1 MGTKPSALSDALF
14 SKAQRRVLGLL
25 FGHSERSFYANE
37 IVRAARAGVGAVQR
51 ELEGLAAAGLVTVSR
66 VGNQKHY
73 RANRGSPIFEEL
85 RSIVAKVLPAGRTAG
100 LTAGPAAPALQ
111 QPRAQYAVSAKAARL
126 RIPKKEIAA
135 LCRKYGVKKLSVFG
149 SAARGEMNPE
159 SDVDLM
165 LEFDPASKTSLWDYP
180 AMQDDFSALFDHRK
194 VEFASPEILRIRL
207 KNPQEAKSN
216 TQMPNLGLS
225 DVEIEALI
233 AFINSK

>member
-51 ELEGLAAAGLVTVSR
+51 ELESLAAAGLVTVSR
-66 VGNQKHY
+66 LGNQKHY
-73 RANRGSPIFEEL
+73 QANRDSPIFDEL
-85 RSIVAKVLPAGRTAG
+85 RSIVAKVLIPGSTAG
-100 LTAGPAAPALQ
+100 QTAGPAAPVLQ
-111 QPRAQYAVSAKAARL
+111 QPRAEYAVGARPARL

-135 LCRKYGVKKLSVFG
+135 LCRKYGVKRLSLFG
-149 SAARGEMNPE
+149 SAARGEMKPE

-180 AMQDDFSALFDHRK
+180 AMQEDFSALFDHRK
-194 VEFASPEILRIRL
+194 VEFASPEILRNPFRRKTILPDL
-207 KNPQEAKSN
+207 KTLYEAR
-216 TQMPNLGLS
+216 
-225 DVEIEALI
+225 
-233 AFINSK
+233 

>member
-14 SKAQRRVLGLL
+14 SKAQRRVLALL

-73 RANRGSPIFEEL
+73 QANRGSPIFEEL

-180 AMQDDFSALFDHRK
+180 AMQEDFSALFDHRK
-194 VEFASPEILRIRL
+194 VEFASPEILRNPFRRKTILPDL
-207 KNPQEAKSN
+207 KTLYEAR
-216 TQMPNLGLS
+216 
-225 DVEIEALI
+225 
-233 AFINSK
+233 

>member
-73 RANRGSPIFEEL
+73 QANRGSPIFEEL

-194 VEFASPEILRIRL
+194 VEFASPEILRNPFRRKTILPDL
-207 KNPQEAKSN
+207 KTLYEAR
-216 TQMPNLGLS
+216 
-225 DVEIEALI
+225 
-233 AFINSK
+233 

>member
-66 VGNQKHY
+66 LGNQKHY
-73 RANRGSPIFEEL
+73 QANRGSPIFEEL
-85 RSIVAKVLPAGRTAG
+85 RSIVAKVLAVSP
-100 LTAGPAAPALQ
+100 APALQ
-111 QPRAQYAVSAKAARL
+111 QPHAEYAVARPARL
-126 RIPKKEIAA
+126 RIPRKEIAA
-135 LCRKYGVKKLSVFG
+135 LCRKYGVRKLSVFG

-180 AMQDDFSALFDHRK
+180 AMQEDFSALFDHRK
-194 VEFASPEILRIRL
+194 VEFASPEILRNPFRRKTILPDL
-207 KNPQEAKSN
+207 KTLYEAR
-216 TQMPNLGLS
+216 
-225 DVEIEALI
+225 
-233 AFINSK
+233 

>member
-1 MGTKPSALSDALF
+1 MGTKPSPLSDALF

-73 RANRGSPIFEEL
+73 QANRGSPIFEEL
-85 RSIVAKVLPAGRTAG
+85 RSIVAKVLLAGRTAG
-100 LTAGPAAPALQ
+100 STAGPAAPALQ

-149 SAARGEMNPE
+149 SAARGGMNPE

-194 VEFASPEILRIRL
+194 VEFASPEILRNPFRRKTILPDL
-207 KNPQEAKSN
+207 KTLYEAR
-216 TQMPNLGLS
+216 
-225 DVEIEALI
+225 
-233 AFINSK
+233 

>member
-1 MGTKPSALSDALF
+1 MKPSALSDALF
-14 SKAQRRVLGLL
+14 SKAQRRVLALL

-73 RANRGSPIFEEL
+73 QANRGSPIFEEL
-85 RSIVAKVLPAGRTAG
+85 RSIVAKVLRPGQ
-100 LTAGPAAPALQ
+100 TAGPAAPALQ
-111 QPRAQYAVSAKAARL
+111 QPRAEYAVSAKAARL

-149 SAARGEMNPE
+149 SAARGEMNPQ

-180 AMQDDFSALFDHRK
+180 AMQEDFSALFDHRK
-194 VEFASPEILRIRL
+194 VEFASPEILRNPFRRKTILPDL
-207 KNPQEAKSN
+207 KTLYEAR
-216 TQMPNLGLS
+216 
-225 DVEIEALI
+225 
-233 AFINSK
+233 

>member
-66 VGNQKHY
+66 LGNQKHY
-73 RANRGSPIFEEL
+73 QANRGSPIFDEL
-85 RSIVAKVLPAGRTAG
+85 RSIVAKVL
-100 LTAGPAAPALQ
+100 TAGPAAPVLQ
-111 QPRAQYAVSAKAARL
+111 QPQAEYAVSARPPRL
-126 RIPKKEIAA
+126 RIPKKKIAA
-135 LCRKYGVKKLSVFG
+135 LCRKYGVKKLSLFG

-165 LEFDPASKTSLWDYP
+165 LEFDAASKTSLWDYP

-194 VEFASPEILRIRL
+194 VEFASPDILRNPFRRKTILPDL
-207 KNPQEAKSN
+207 KTLYEAR
-216 TQMPNLGLS
+216 
-225 DVEIEALI
+225 
-233 AFINSK
+233 